1 MSESKPSKPSEMP
14 SSLPINEDL
23 KKLVA
28 TLNSHEVEF
37 LIAGAHALA
46 FYGQPRFTEDID
58 FFINKTKENVQ
69 RLADALQETGITLD
83 ETGQLAFQLDPRGM
97 IVIGREPNR
106 ADLLNFLSGLT
117 FQNAWENRK
126 NGLIAEQP
134 VFYLSLEDYIKTKQ
148 AAGRPKDI
156 ADLALLADSDP
167 NLNL

>member
-23 KKLVA
+23 TKLVA

-46 FYGQPRFTEDID
+46 YYGQPRFTEDID
-58 FFINKTKENVQ
+58 FFINKTKENVL
-69 RLADALQETGITLD
+69 RLANALQESGITLD
-83 ETGQLAFQLDPRGM
+83 SEGQTAFLTDPRGM

-117 FQNAWENRK
+117 FTSAWENRAQ
-126 NGLIAEQP
+126 GQIANET
-134 VFYLSLEDYIKTKQ
+134 VFFLSKEDYIKTKQ

-156 ADLALLADSDP
+156 ADLTLLAEADP
-167 NLNL
+167 SLDL